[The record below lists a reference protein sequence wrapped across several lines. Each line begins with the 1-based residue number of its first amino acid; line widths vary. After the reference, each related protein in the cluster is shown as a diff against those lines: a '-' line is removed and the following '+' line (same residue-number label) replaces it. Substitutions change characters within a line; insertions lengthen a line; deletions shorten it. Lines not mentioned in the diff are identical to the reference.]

1 MIIAITGKIASGK
14 SLAAKFLSSIS
25 DIPCFDVDAL
35 SKVYMAENSEYIS
48 DICAQYGAVQPFE
61 YETFIKD
68 NIFNIKPFQNEIE
81 GFCKNKLQEH
91 LNRLEEK
98 YGYVIIELFHI
109 PLKFLP
115 NIDVIIHVD
124 CSDDIRS
131 KRMVAFITV
140 LLTNIA
146 FGVKSHRQYI
156 PISELEVMKT
166 ERFIQVVDETGELLY
181 ETRDYYTIANF
192 DNYKFIE
199 KNMGHKSMELHSMD
213 S

>member
-131 KRMVAFITV
+131 KRMVARGYSVDKIRRMNEIHKEYTF
-140 LLTNIA
+140 
-146 FGVKSHRQYI
+146 QYNYLVDNSTESCYDMVTKLQSI
-156 PISELEVMKT
+156 WKT
-166 ERFIQVVDETGELLY
+166 I
-181 ETRDYYTIANF
+181 N
-192 DNYKFIE
+192 
-199 KNMGHKSMELHSMD
+199 S
-213 S
+213 